1 MASLIANEFSEATN
15 DLHLSA
21 LMAVGFVL
29 FVVTL
34 IVNAIARWLVW
45 RRGGRRARDDRRA
58 AAHDSATRAACARAR
73 APARHERRHGRAH
86 LRSPRPSRSSR
97 SSSSSRYL
105 LKQGAGALSL
115 DFFTNMPKPVGEAGG
130 GMANAIVG
138 TLILIGIASVGRT
151 AGRHRRGTVSRRAA
165 AGRKLANVVRFLADV
180 LNGLPSIV
188 MGIFAWQFL
197 VRPFGHFSALAG
209 GAAIGAMMIPLVTRT
224 TEEMVRTVPQSL
236 REAALALGYPRWRT
250 SLQIVLRTALGG
262 IVTGVLVAVA
272 RVAGETAPLL
282 FTAFGNQFWSTNLT
296 QPIAA
301 LPLQIF
307 VYAISPYDDWHA
319 QAWAGAL
326 VLIGLVLVIS
336 VVARFVARSRH
347 GAGK

>member
-1 MASLIANEFSEATN
+1 M
-15 DLHLSA
+15 SA
-21 LMAVGFVL
+21 GVRPA
-29 FVVTL
+29 
-34 IVNAIARWLVW
+34 ARGARRAPGRLA
-45 RRGGRRARDDRRA
+45 RRGGISVVMVTLTCVA
-58 AAHDSATRAACARAR
+58 AALAVVPLLAI
-73 APARHERRHGRAH
+73 
-86 LRSPRPSRSSR
+86 LL
-97 SSSSSRYL
+97 YL
-105 LKQGAGALSL
+105 LKEGAGSLSIA
-115 DFFTNMPKPVGEAGG
+115 FFTHMPKPVGEAGG
-130 GMANAIVG
+130 GMANAIIG
-138 TLILIGIASVGRT
+138 TLILIGIASCIGLPVGIG
-151 AGRHRRGTVSRRAA
+151 AGLYLAERRGTR
-165 AGRKLANVVRFLADV
+165 LANTVRFLADV

-209 GAAIGAMMIPLVTRT
+209 GAAIGAMMIPLVSRT

-262 IVTGVLVAVA
+262 IVTGILVAVA

-282 FTAFGNQFWSTNLT
+282 FTALGNQFWSTNIT

-307 VYAISPYDDWHA
+307 TYAISPYDDQHA

-336 VVARFVARSRH
+336 LVARLATRARH
-347 GAGK
+347 GGGHD

>member
-1 MASLIANEFSEATN
+1 MTPVVGSAT
-15 DLHLSA
+15 A
-21 LMAVGFVL
+21 A
-29 FVVTL
+29 T
-34 IVNAIARWLVW
+34 R
-45 RRGGRRARDDRRA
+45 RRARGLARRRGTSVLMVALTCA
-58 AAHDSATRAACARAR
+58 AAALAIVPLIAILA
-73 APARHERRHGRAH
+73 
-86 LRSPRPSRSSR
+86 
-97 SSSSSRYL
+97 YL
-105 LKQGAGALSL
+105 LRQGAGALSL
-115 DFFTNMPKPVGEAGG
+115 DFFTNMPRPVGEVGG

-138 TLILIGIASVGRT
+138 TLILVGIASAVGLPVGIG
-151 AGRHRRGTVSRRAA
+151 AGLYLAERGSTR
-165 AGRKLANVVRFLADV
+165 LANVVRFLADV

-282 FTAFGNQFWSTNLT
+282 FTSSITANAINTNVT
-296 QPIAA
+296 EA
-301 LPLQIF
+301 LPTIPVAIF
-307 VYAISPYDDWHA
+307 TYSESPDPA
-319 QAWAGAL
+319 EQALAWTSAL
-326 VLIGLVLVIS
+326 VLISFVLVAS
-336 VVARFVARSRH
+336 VLARALSARSRKKLT
-347 GAGK
+347 GQ

>member
-1 MASLIANEFSEATN
+1 MTAVASAHGAYA
-15 DLHLSA
+15 HP
-21 LMAVGFVL
+21 
-29 FVVTL
+29 
-34 IVNAIARWLVW
+34 
-45 RRGGRRARDDRRA
+45 RARGLARRRLMSVVMVSLTCA
-58 AAHDSATRAACARAR
+58 AAALAVVPLVVILA
-73 APARHERRHGRAH
+73 
-86 LRSPRPSRSSR
+86 
-97 SSSSSRYL
+97 YL
-105 LKQGAGALSL
+105 MKQGAGALSL
-115 DFFTNMPKPVGEAGG
+115 DFFIHTPKPVGEVGG

-138 TLILIGIASVGRT
+138 TLILIGIASAVGLPVGIG
-151 AGRHRRGTVSRRAA
+151 AGLYLAEQRGTR
-165 AGRKLANVVRFLADV
+165 LANLVRFLADV

-188 MGIFAWQFL
+188 MGIFAWEFL

-282 FTAFGNQFWSTNLT
+282 FTAFGNNFWSTKLT

-307 VYAISPYDDWHA
+307 TYAISPYDEWHA
-319 QAWAGAL
+319 QAWAGAV

-336 VVARFVARSRH
+336 IVARIVTRSRH
-347 GAGK
+347 GGGHD

>member
-1 MASLIANEFSEATN
+1 MTAVGLPASAVPRRRVMRGLARRRGTSIAMVALTCAAATLAIVPLIAILAY
-15 DLHLSA
+15 
-21 LMAVGFVL
+21 LM
-29 FVVTL
+29 
-34 IVNAIARWLVW
+34 
-45 RRGGRRARDDRRA
+45 
-58 AAHDSATRAACARAR
+58 
-73 APARHERRHGRAH
+73 
-86 LRSPRPSRSSR
+86 
-97 SSSSSRYL
+97 
-105 LKQGAGALSL
+105 KQGAAALSL
-115 DFFTNMPKPVGEAGG
+115 DFFTNSPRPVGEAGG
-130 GMANAIVG
+130 GMANAIAG
-138 TLILIGIASVGRT
+138 TLILIGIASAVGLPVGIG
-151 AGRHRRGTVSRRAA
+151 AGLYLAERGGT
-165 AGRKLANVVRFLADV
+165 KLADLVRFLADV

-197 VRPFGHFSALAG
+197 VRPIGHFSALAG

-282 FTAFGNQFWSTNLT
+282 FTAFGNQFWSTQIT

-307 VYAISPYDDWHA
+307 VYAISPYDEWHA

-326 VLIGLVLVIS
+326 VLIALVLLIS
-336 VVARFVARSRH
+336 ILARFAVRSRH
-347 GAGK
+347 GRAND